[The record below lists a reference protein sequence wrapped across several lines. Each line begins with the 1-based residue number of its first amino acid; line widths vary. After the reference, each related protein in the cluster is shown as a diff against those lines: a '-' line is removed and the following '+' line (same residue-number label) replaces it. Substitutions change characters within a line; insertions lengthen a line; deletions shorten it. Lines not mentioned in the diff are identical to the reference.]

1 MKDSTIILQLKNLSK
16 TFDSKTVFQQLSLD
30 VKENEIVALIG
41 PSGCGKSTLLR
52 MIADLESVDT
62 GSIRFSD
69 TTEGT
74 IGYVFQK
81 PILYPHLNVEGNIA
95 LGFGQKVAKSQRK
108 VRIAKELELVGLGG
122 FSSRKV
128 DSLSGGEAQRVSVVR
143 ALLNQPTLLLLDEP
157 FSALDIP
164 TRRKIAQDTRNIL
177 KSKKMSAIHVTH
189 DPQEAE
195 ILADRVLNWH
205 DISDLFTEEE

>member
-1 MKDSTIILQLKNLSK
+1 MKGSTLILQLKNLSK

-95 LGFGQKVAKSQRK
+95 LGFGQKVAKYQRK

-164 TRRKIAQDTRNIL
+164 TRRKIALDTRNIL

-205 DISDLFTEEE
+205 EISDLFTEEE

>member
-128 DSLSGGEAQRVSVVR
+128 DSLSGGEAQRVAVVR

>member
-1 MKDSTIILQLKNLSK
+1 MKESANILQLKKLSK
-16 TFDSKTVFQQLSLD
+16 AFNSKTIFRKLSLD

-52 MIADLESVDT
+52 MIAGLESVDV
-62 GSIRFSD
+62 GGIHFSD
-69 TTEGT
+69 LTEGT

-95 LGFGQKVAKSQRK
+95 LGFGEKMSKSERK
-108 VRIAKELELVGLGG
+108 MRIASELELVGLEG

-128 DSLSGGEAQRVSVVR
+128 DSLSGGEAQRVSVIR
-143 ALLNQPTLLLLDEP
+143 ALLNRPTLLLLDEP

-164 TRRKIAQDTRNIL
+164 TRRKIAQDTRGIL

-189 DPQEAE
+189 DPQEAG

-205 DISDLFTEEE
+205 EISELFTEEE

>member
-30 VKENEIVALIG
+30 VKVNEIVALIG

>member
-205 DISDLFTEEE
+205 EISELFTEEE

>member
-62 GSIRFSD
+62 GAIRFSD

>member
-1 MKDSTIILQLKNLSK
+1 MKDSTTILQLKNLSK

-108 VRIAKELELVGLGG
+108 VSIAKELELVGLGG

-128 DSLSGGEAQRVSVVR
+128 DSLSGGEAQRISVVR

-205 DISDLFTEEE
+205 EISDLFTEEE

>member
-16 TFDSKTVFQQLSLD
+16 TFDLKTVFQQLSLD

-205 DISDLFTEEE
+205 EISDLFTEEE

>member
-95 LGFGQKVAKSQRK
+95 LGFGQKVAKSERK

-205 DISDLFTEEE
+205 EISDLFTEEE

>member
-1 MKDSTIILQLKNLSK
+1 MKKAKTILQLNNVSK
-16 TFDSKTVFQQLSLD
+16 TFDSKVIFRKLSLD
-30 VKENEIVALIG
+30 VEDNQIVALIG

-52 MIADLESVDT
+52 MIAGLESVKQ
-62 GSIRFSD
+62 GEIEYSEKSK
-69 TTEGT
+69 GK

-95 LGFGQKVAKSQRK
+95 LGFGEKVTKSERK
-108 VRIAKELELVGLGG
+108 KRIASELQLVDLGG

-128 DSLSGGEAQRVSVVR
+128 DSLSGGEAQRISVVR
-143 ALLNQPTLLLLDEP
+143 ALLNHPTLLLLDEP

-164 TRRKIAQDTRNIL
+164 TRRKIAQDTRKIL
-177 KSKKMSAIHVTH
+177 KSKNMSAIHVTH

-205 DISDLFTEEE
+205 EITELLLEEE

>member
-52 MIADLESVDT
+52 MIADLESVAT
-62 GSIRFSD
+62 GSIRISA
-69 TTEGT
+69 TTGGT
-74 IGYVFQK
+74 LGCVFQR
-81 PILYPHLNVEGNIA
+81 PLLYPHLNVEGNIA

-143 ALLNQPTLLLLDEP
+143 PLLNQPTLLLRDVPL
-157 FSALDIP
+157 SALDIP

>member
-81 PILYPHLNVEGNIA
+81 PILYPRLNVEGNIA